1 MPFPRDISV
10 RSWNLLSP
18 QSLFKRMLK
27 KLTAALDDH
36 LKQLALA
43 TTTPQLK
50 RPVSTASPQQYIAEA
65 GYRKVGWRAWRRR
78 LVFMASGQAKININS
93 LENVGKRGLWLYA
106 GEGQVGDALMD
117 LAPRSLLQAQGF
129 QIDLL
134 TDPHLA
140 RLFQDDPW
148 FASVTDDASVLA
160 AVPYDF
166 VIVLSH
172 KRRSLQ
178 PKNQHFKN
186 LPWVSILENF
196 TGPNFDRSGYATQ
209 RLSDLL
215 GLALSPAE
223 FPEHARQKL
232 KPRLAAADF
241 EQETSRVGKAVAL
254 SIGGVD
260 PLRTYS
266 AWPQVMAALMRHG
279 LNEFLLVGSDNGLAD
294 AQRIEQEFGASARIH
309 NYVGKCSLA
318 QSHDLLA
325 AARVAIC
332 TDGGLMH
339 LAATTATPV
348 LGLFSVAIAPEWR
361 LHPRPGIAC
370 VSSDSADVNDVSVQ
384 EIVEKTLWLCHA
396 RSQAQTS

>member
-1 MPFPRDISV
+1 
-10 RSWNLLSP
+10 
-18 QSLFKRMLK
+18 MLK
-27 KLTAALDDH
+27 KLTSALDGR

-43 TTTPQLK
+43 TTTPQLTK
-50 RPVSTASPQQYIAEA
+50 PIGTASPQQYIAEA
-65 GYRKVGWRAWRRR
+65 GYQKVGWRAWRRS
-78 LVFMASGQAKININS
+78 LVFMASGQANVKINS
-93 LENVGKRGLWLYA
+93 LENAGKRGLWLYA

-117 LAPRSLLQAQGF
+117 LAPRSLLQGQGF
-129 QIDLL
+129 HMDLL

-178 PKNQHFKN
+178 PKSKHFKK

-209 RLSDLL
+209 RLADLL
-215 GLALSPAE
+215 GLELSPTE
-223 FPEHARQKL
+223 FTEHARQKL
-232 KPRLAAADF
+232 KPRLAPAGF
-241 EQETSRVGKAVAL
+241 EQETAHLGKAVAL

-266 AWPQVMAALMRHG
+266 AWPQVMSALMCHG
-279 LNEFLLVGSDNGLAD
+279 IHEFLLIGSDNGLAD
-294 AQRIEQEFGASARIH
+294 AQRIEQELGASARIH

-325 AARVAIC
+325 AARVAVC

-348 LGLFSVAIAPEWR
+348 LGLFSAAIQPEWR
-361 LHPRPGIAC
+361 LHPRPGIAFVC
-370 VSSDSADVNDVSVQ
+370 SNSADVNDASVQ
-384 EIVEKTLWLCHA
+384 EIVEKTLLLCHA
-396 RSQAQTS
+396 PPPAQTS